1 MTGIKVEGPMMTTHI
16 YPLLLCFASV
26 PLLATGGGLQEV
38 LSKMDSAAPKFS
50 GMAANLE
57 KIDYTKVID
66 DKSIESGNI
75 LVRRPKPHYLQVKIE
90 IVKPDQRF
98 ILLNGQKAELYYP
111 KIKTVQEIDLGKQS
125 DLVNSVILVGFGVTG
140 KELQA
145 NYLVKFVGEE
155 TVSNQKTFHL
165 ELVPKDAN
173 LKSKLSKMEIWM
185 AEDGSLPVQQKVVL
199 PSGNYTMFAYSN
211 IKYNPP
217 LTDQDLSLKLPKNV
231 KREYPQRD
239 RN

>member
-1 MTGIKVEGPMMTTHI
+1 MTTQI
-16 YPLLLCFASV
+16 YPLLLFLASV
-26 PLLATGGGLQEV
+26 PLLATGGGLQDV
-38 LSKMDSAAPKFS
+38 MSKMDSAAPKFS
-50 GMAANLE
+50 GMAADLE
-57 KIDYTKVID
+57 KVDYTKVID
-66 DKSIESGNI
+66 DKSIETGTI
-75 LVRRPKPHYLQVKIE
+75 LVRRPRPHELQVKIE

-98 ILLNGQKAELYYP
+98 IVLRGQKAELYYP
-111 KIKTVQEIDLGKQS
+111 KIRTVQEIDLGKQT

-145 NYLVKFVGEE
+145 NYIVKFVGEE
-155 TVSNQKTFHL
+155 TVANQKAFHL

-173 LKSKLSKMEIWM
+173 LKSKLSRMEIWM
-185 AEDGSLPVQQKVVL
+185 AEDGTVPVRQKVVR
-199 PSGNYTMFAYSN
+199 PSGDYTMFTYSN

-217 LTDQDLSLKLPKNV
+217 LTDEDLSLKLPKNV